1 MRRVFADTLY
11 WVGIALP
18 QDRWNRRALD
28 VYESLG
34 DVQPVTTDSVIVE
47 FLAALAGSGTYYRRQ
62 ASAIA
67 RRIISEENS
76 IVIPQTR
83 EVLLA
88 GLDLYERRAD
98 KGYSLTDCISMNA
111 CRAEGITEILTNDH
125 HFTQEGFSVL
135 ISR

>member
-11 WVGIALP
+11 WAGIVSP
-18 QDRWNRRALD
+18 QDPWHHPALD
-28 VYESLG
+28 AYEALG
-34 DVQPVTTDSVIVE
+34 DVHLVTTDSVIVE
-47 FLAALAGSGTYYRRQ
+47 FLAAYSGAGAFYRRQ
-62 ASAIA
+62 ATAIVRQILA
-67 RRIISEENS
+67 QDS
-76 IVIPQTR
+76 VTVLPQTR

-111 CRAEGITEILTNDH
+111 CLVEGITEILTNDH
-125 HFTQEGFSVL
+125 HFTQEGFNFL